1 MIYNC
6 FNLEKVTMESYL
18 TKYEKARV
26 IGLRALHI
34 SRGAK
39 TTITGMTDPY
49 LMAKRELE
57 QGICPIIIRRH
68 YPDGEYRDVSVRKL
82 SR

>member
-1 MIYNC
+1 MD
-6 FNLEKVTMESYL
+6 SQL
-18 TKYEKARV
+18 TKYETAKV

-39 TTITGMTDPY
+39 TSITGMTDPY

-57 QGICPIIIRRH
+57 QGICPIIICRH
-68 YPDGEYRDVSVRKL
+68 YPNGEYRDVSLRKL

>member
-6 FNLEKVTMESYL
+6 FNLGKVTMDSQL
-18 TKYEKARV
+18 TKYETAKV

-34 SRGAK
+34 SKGAK

-49 LMAKRELE
+49 LMAKKELE
-57 QGICPIIIRRH
+57 QGICPIIIHRH
-68 YPDGEYRDVSVRKL
+68 YPNGEYRDVSLRKL